1 MKGASIFQRMGGV
14 LYFPPAGGDSSVGG
28 DIRLALWGL
37 VIGLLSGSVISV
49 FRITTSMAFTAVGG
63 WFRAHAADPLQCAVW
78 LIPAVIGALIT
89 GWFMR
94 DPAIRSGAGAWVT
107 KALAGPQK
115 HVWARILVPKFLGT
129 WLVMACGLS
138 VGREGPCIQMGASTA
153 LGLACL
159 DGGGDAAAHAAKR
172 RMLVL
177 CGCAAGLA
185 GAFSA
190 PFAGI
195 FYVLEVLKE
204 RITRNLLILMLGAAL
219 GVYLSATCIFGLGLM
234 LPLKGSAL
242 PELRYLWNSILVG
255 LGAGF
260 VGVVYAGM
268 LRRSL
273 ALYAR
278 GRRFPVM
285 LRPLLPFLGA
295 AVMLLIYPQATGE
308 GLSIFTAMEAGTVAS
323 TLLAFLC
330 AKLLFTAFCYGS
342 GVPAG
347 VMVPILALG
356 GVAGGLC
363 GMGFAAVGIAGGG
376 GTAAFITMG
385 MASAFAAAEHA
396 PLTSIVLVLEM
407 TGAYAA
413 TPGLLVAACVA
424 VLLARVLRARP
435 V

>member
-1 MKGASIFQRMGGV
+1 MKSASMFQRIGSM
-14 LYFPPAGGDSSVGG
+14 LYFPAPGGASAGGET
-28 DIRLALWGL
+28 RLALWGL
-37 VIGLLSGSVISV
+37 AIGLLSGSIIAV
-49 FRITTSMAFTAVGG
+49 FRISTSKAFAAVGQ
-63 WFRAHAADPLQCAVW
+63 WFRANAGDPLQCALW
-78 LIPAVIGALIT
+78 LVPAVAAALVT
-89 GWFMR
+89 GYFMR
-94 DPAIRSGAGAWVT
+94 NPAIRSGAGAWVAQ
-107 KALAGPQK
+107 ALAAPQK
-115 HVWARILVPKFLGT
+115 HVWTRILAPKFLGT

-153 LGLACL
+153 LGLARW

-242 PELRYLWNSILVG
+242 PGLAYFWNTILVG
-255 LGAGF
+255 LVGGF

-285 LRPLLPFLGA
+285 LRPLLPFLA
-295 AVMLLIYPQATGE
+295 AAIMLLIYPQATGE
-308 GLSIFTAMEAGTVAS
+308 GLSIFTAMESGALAS

-363 GMGFAAVGIAGGG
+363 GMGFAAAGIAGGG

-396 PLTSIVLVLEM
+396 PLTSMVLVLEM

-424 VLLARVLRARP
+424 TMLARIVRSRP